1 MFHLLLGIN
10 SRLLHLFDPRNTEK
24 ICSSS
29 LYSLVEEDDGIIVR
43 SAEGK
48 TLGSFNYIPIHPI
61 DQPRI
66 GNFALA
72 GNKLVIGVDDHVVI
86 YELAET
92 LVTPGNL
99 VTN

>member
-1 MFHLLLGIN
+1 MW
-10 SRLLHLFDPRNTEK
+10 TA
-24 ICSSS
+24 
-29 LYSLVEEDDGIIVR
+29 EDDGIIVR
-43 SAEGK
+43 NSAGR

-61 DQPRI
+61 DSPRI

-99 VTN
+99 LTN